1 MNKLIIIILFLL
13 PFYGFAQVDWEN
25 PKGAIKS
32 EEIVIE
38 KDKQLVLP
46 QVSRRFTAITVDPLI
61 IDSLAIG
68 YIPKEIKVDLP
79 KIPIKL
85 RPRPMKTEPLDKTYW
100 GNFKA
105 GYGSYISPYFQAD
118 VASKRNDEYAVALHF
133 RHFSSKNGPVDKSNS
148 GLSNTDAFL
157 SGKMFLNKATLGAHI
172 GGKFDSYNLYGY
184 GAVPPA
190 PDPTQPPEQKLQ
202 NYTMAINI
210 SDNDKN
216 ESFYYQLNLGTELFN
231 AKNLVWKESDIS
243 ADFRTDYTA
252 SEVLS
257 LKLLADFHLANQ
269 NYIASDTR
277 LYYKVKPIGVYSMDA
292 FDFEVGAGVYGVK
305 DSINNFKHKLYLTPH
320 LVARYNFS
328 SGHIVSAGLEGD
340 VSWNSARTRFNEN
353 PYLGGTT
360 VINNNVKPVDVFIE
374 ANGKVA
380 PKVDFNLGYHISVY
394 KVFGQYINNAT
405 DQSTFNINYD
415 TLTNLIHSVKGQVD
429 FISNK
434 NLLFSVYGKYLMF
447 DFKSIENAYHT
458 PKVDL
463 GFKAKFKLED
473 TFDAELSFS
482 YLDGIYAFDQ
492 VTAAEVKLNSIL
504 DLNLSAS
511 YKFNSAFSVFVNMQN
526 ILGNQYQY
534 YYHYPSK
541 GFQAL
546 VGASFTL

>member
-1 MNKLIIIILFLL
+1 MNKLIITIICFLPL
-13 PFYGFAQVDWEN
+13 YGFAQVDWEN

-46 QVSRRFTAITVDPLI
+46 QVSRRFSSITVDLLV
-61 IDSLAIG
+61 IDTVAIG
-68 YIPKEIKVDLP
+68 YTPKEIGVELP

-100 GNFKA
+100 GNFKV
-105 GYGSYISPYFQAD
+105 GYGSYISPYVQAD
-118 VASKRNDEYAVALHF
+118 VASKRSDEYALALHF
-133 RHFSSKNGPVDKSNS
+133 RHFSSKNGPIDKSNS

-157 SGKMFLNKATLGAHI
+157 SGKLFLNKATLGAHL
-172 GGKFDSYNLYGY
+172 GGKFDAYNLYGY
-184 GAVPPA
+184 GATPPV
-190 PDPTQPPEQKLQ
+190 PDPTNPPEQKLQ
-202 NYTMAINI
+202 NYSMAVSI

-216 ESFYYQLNLGTELFN
+216 ENFYYHLNLGTELFN
-231 AKNLVWKESDIS
+231 AKSLGWKENDIYY
-243 ADFRTDYTA
+243 DFRTDFTA
-252 SEVLS
+252 SSILVF
-257 LKLLADFHLANQ
+257 KLLADFHLANQ
-269 NYIASDTR
+269 NHITSDTR
-277 LYYKVKPIGVYSMDA
+277 LYYKVKPIGIYSMDD
-292 FDFEVGAGVYGVK
+292 FDFEVGAGVYGIK
-305 DSINNFKHKLYLTPH
+305 DSINSFKHKLYLTPH
-320 LVARYNFS
+320 IVARYNFS
-328 SGHIVSAGLEGD
+328 SGHIVSAGLAGD
-340 VSWNSARTRFNEN
+340 VSWKSARTSSNEN

-360 VINNNVKPVDVFIE
+360 VINNDVKPIDVFIA

-380 PKVDFNLGYHISVY
+380 PKVDFSLEYHTSVY
-394 KVFGQYINNAT
+394 KVFGQYINNPT
-405 DQSTFNINYD
+405 DQSTFNIDYD
-415 TLTNLIHSVKGQVD
+415 TLTNLIHSVKGQLD
-429 FISNK
+429 FISSK

-482 YLDGIYAFDQ
+482 YLDGIYAYDQ
-492 VTAAEVKLNSIL
+492 VTATEVKLNSIL
-504 DLNLSAS
+504 DLNLSVS
-511 YKFNSAFSVFVNMQN
+511 YKLNSSFSVFVNMQN

-546 VGASFTL
+546 VGLSFTL